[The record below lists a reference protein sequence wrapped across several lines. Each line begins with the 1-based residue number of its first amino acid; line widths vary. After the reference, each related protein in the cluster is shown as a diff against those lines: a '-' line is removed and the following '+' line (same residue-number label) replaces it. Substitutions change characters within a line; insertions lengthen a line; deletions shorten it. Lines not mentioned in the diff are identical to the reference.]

1 MKLHFKKNDNNVIT
15 VNIEKGLDI
24 IEFDYVE
31 MLKLLV
37 TDNRIECDW
46 ENIEQNEQ
54 LKLQELVN
62 RIVNAVKAGLEK
74 PIE

>member
-1 MKLHFKKNDNNVIT
+1 MKLHFKKNGNNGIT
-15 VNIEKGLDI
+15 VNIEKGLEI

-37 TDNRIECDW
+37 MDNRIECDW
-46 ENIEQNEQ
+46 GDIEQNEQ
-54 LKLQELVN
+54 SKLQELIN
-62 RIVNAVKAGLEK
+62 KIVNAVKEGLEK